1 MVNDLALSS
10 MFPVKNVTVLGP
22 LFFAYEDHTQIAR
35 FIVETFERLAAAA
48 ASVSSEKYI
57 KISLLRELIA
67 AFMSDFVTKKLKI
80 QKGCA
85 LNA

>member
-10 MFPVKNVTVLGP
+10 IFPVKNVTVLGP

-48 ASVSSEKYI
+48 ASSEKYI

-67 AFMSDFVTKKLKI
+67 AFMSDFVTKNLKF
-80 QKGCA
+80 KKVVP
-85 LNA
+85 

>member
-1 MVNDLALSS
+1 MVNDLALPSI
-10 MFPVKNVTVLGP
+10 FPVKNVTVLGP

-35 FIVETFERLAAAA
+35 LIVETFERLAAA

-67 AFMSDFVTKKLKI
+67 AFMSDVVTKNLKF
-80 QKGCA
+80 KKVVP
-85 LNA
+85 

>member
-48 ASVSSEKYI
+48 ASSEKYI

-67 AFMSDFVTKKLKI
+67 AFMSDFVTKNLKF
-80 QKGCA
+80 KKVVP
-85 LNA
+85 